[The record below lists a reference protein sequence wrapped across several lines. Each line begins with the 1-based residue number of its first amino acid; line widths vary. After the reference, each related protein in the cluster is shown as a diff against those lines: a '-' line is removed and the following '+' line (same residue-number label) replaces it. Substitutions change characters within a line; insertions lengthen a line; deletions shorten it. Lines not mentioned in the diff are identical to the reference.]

1 MFHFI
6 IRLRINPIRKEA
18 GIPRL
23 GITRPTRQAQF
34 CYQHSD
40 LHVPCHFHNS
50 GFKRGGHPAP
60 TRRLHRT
67 QRWRRRST
75 GYHTRLRPSL
85 ASHVRISI
93 SESIYIYMYIMS
105 VYMYI
110 IYLFIYICI
119 YIYIYIY
126 LFIFMGM
133 YTYIY
138 KYIYLCICIYICTY
152 IYIYIST
159 YIWICLFMYW
169 YIYRVHP
176 WIIFPLTRTRDKLQ
190 PLRRWAIFSV
200 CFGSQGIRAAPVS
213 LRQEP
218 KHNEI

>member
-1 MFHFI
+1 MRAKAEAI
-6 IRLRINPIRKEA
+6 LAESWSLRWLSLSQEKVADCEKEGSQALSARNCLRI
-18 GIPRL
+18 
-23 GITRPTRQAQF
+23 
-34 CYQHSD
+34 
-40 LHVPCHFHNS
+40 VPEDMSSVILSMCIAS
-50 GFKRGGHPAP
+50 SPVLLYTHPCV
-60 TRRLHRT
+60 HRINKPPHYECGMYIYT
-67 QRWRRRST
+67 
-75 GYHTRLRPSL
+75 Y
-85 ASHVRISI
+85 
-93 SESIYIYMYIMS
+93 IYIYLYI
-105 VYMYI
+105 YI
-110 IYLFIYICI
+110 YIYIYLFIYICI